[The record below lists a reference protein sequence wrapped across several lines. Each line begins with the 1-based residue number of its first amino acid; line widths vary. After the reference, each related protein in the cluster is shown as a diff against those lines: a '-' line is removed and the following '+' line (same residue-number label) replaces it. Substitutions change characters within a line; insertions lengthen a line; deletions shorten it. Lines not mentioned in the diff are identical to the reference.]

1 MRTIYTIGF
10 SGKNAKLF
18 FQLLKNNNIKSLI
31 DVRLNNV
38 SQLAGYTKKNDLE
51 FFLKEICAIDYF
63 HLTDLAP
70 TKEILDGYKK
80 GNIKWKQYEKEYLAL
95 IQSRN
100 IEQKIKNINFDKAC
114 LLCSEK
120 TADKCHRRLAAETI
134 TEMQLVEKIIH
145 F

>member
-10 SGKNAKLF
+10 SGKNAKTF
-18 FQLLKNNNIKSLI
+18 FELLRNNNIKSLI

-63 HLTDLAP
+63 HLPTLAP

-80 GNIKWKQYEKEYLAL
+80 GSIDWNQYEKEYLAL

-100 IEQKIKNINFDKAC
+100 IEPKIGNMNFDGAC

-134 TEMQLVEKIIH
+134 VNMQLADKIIH